1 MATRTRNTERREDAL
16 SRQRIVDAAV
26 QVLDVAGESGLTFRA
41 LAARLRTGAGAI
53 YWHVANKS
61 ELLVAATDAVLTR
74 AVLIGAGASDVA
86 GAPPAEA
93 LRAVALGVFDA
104 VETHPWVGT
113 QLSRTPSQRAVL
125 RVFERLGRQVQA
137 LGVAADDQFDAASA
151 LLNYVLGVTAQN
163 AAQAREAAPGTNRVA
178 FLESLSAD
186 LDPDLYPFTRT
197 VAGQLRDHDDRAQFL
212 AGIDLLLAGIAGLV
226 QR

>member
-61 ELLVAATDAVLTR
+61 ELLVAATDAVLT
-74 AVLIGAGASDVA
+74 GAGAPDVV

-93 LRAVALGVFDA
+93 IRAVALGVFDA

-137 LGVAADDQFDAASA
+137 LGVGADDQFDAASA

-197 VAGQLRDHDDRAQFL
+197 VAGQLCDHDDRAQFL

>member
-41 LAARLRTGAGAI
+41 LAARLRTGAGAP
-53 YWHVANKS
+53 
-61 ELLVAATDAVLTR
+61 
-74 AVLIGAGASDVA
+74 DVV

-93 LRAVALGVFDA
+93 IRAVALGVFDA

-197 VAGQLRDHDDRAQFL
+197 VAGQLCDHDDRAQFL

>member
-1 MATRTRNTERREDAL
+1 M
-16 SRQRIVDAAV
+16 
-26 QVLDVAGESGLTFRA
+26 
-41 LAARLRTGAGAI
+41 
-53 YWHVANKS
+53 ANKS

-104 VETHPWVGT
+104 VEAHPWVGT
-113 QLSRTPSQRAVL
+113 QLSRLPSQPAVL
-125 RVFERLGRQVQA
+125 RVFERIGRQVQA
-137 LGVAADDQFDAASA
+137 LGVAADDRFDAASA

-163 AAQAREAAPGTNRVA
+163 AAHAREVAPGTNRIA
-178 FLESLSAD
+178 FLGSVSAD
-186 LDPDLYPFTRT
+186 LEPDLFPFTRT

-212 AGIDLLLAGIAGLV
+212 AGIDLLLAGIAGRV